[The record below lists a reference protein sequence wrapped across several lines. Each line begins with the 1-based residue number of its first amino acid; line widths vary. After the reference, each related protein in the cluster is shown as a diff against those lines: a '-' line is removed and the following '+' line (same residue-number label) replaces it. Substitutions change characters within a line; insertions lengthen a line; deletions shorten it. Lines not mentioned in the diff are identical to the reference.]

1 MVGEDEIVGLP
12 EELVEEETPEEVV
25 EEAMVEEEIVEE
37 EIEKPVLA
45 GKGLLAASLAG
56 IGMIYQEIS
65 NSIFLTIFVIVLLLG
80 LLFILLKNLRF
91 RFKKR

>member
-12 EELVEEETPEEVV
+12 EELVEEETPEEAV
-25 EEAMVEEEIVEE
+25 EEAMVEEEI
-37 EIEKPVLA
+37 EKPVLVEKRPQGEVLT
-45 GKGLLAASLAG
+45 GKGLLAAS
-56 IGMIYQEIS
+56 
-65 NSIFLTIFVIVLLLG
+65 FLTIFTVVLLLG